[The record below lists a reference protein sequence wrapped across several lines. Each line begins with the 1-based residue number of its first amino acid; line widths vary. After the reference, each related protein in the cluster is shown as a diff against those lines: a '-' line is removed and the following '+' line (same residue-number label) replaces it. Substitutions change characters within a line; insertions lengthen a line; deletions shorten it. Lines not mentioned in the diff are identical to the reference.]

1 MLLGR
6 IRGDVAPL
14 RDLLRS
20 GLETVNRLRTAPAVV
35 VPDLMPSVRRR
46 RSHR

>member
-20 GLETVNRLRTAPAVV
+20 GLETVNRLRTAPDVV
-35 VPDLMPSVRRR
+35 VPDLMPGVRRR